1 MTAKLTLPTDYSFV
15 KVTDG
20 TNNALISGLT
30 NSVGVFI
37 GSDTPGASSPCHLI
51 SEDLLVTAPAIV
63 WVRIIREPVGYTKYL
78 TVSTW

>member
-1 MTAKLTLPTDYSFV
+1 MTTKLALPADFSFV
-15 KVTDG
+15 QVTDG

-30 NSVGVFI
+30 NSVGVFV
-37 GSDTPGASSPCHLI
+37 GSDTPDASSPCHLI

-63 WVRIIREPVGYTKYL
+63 WVRAVRAPIGYTKYL